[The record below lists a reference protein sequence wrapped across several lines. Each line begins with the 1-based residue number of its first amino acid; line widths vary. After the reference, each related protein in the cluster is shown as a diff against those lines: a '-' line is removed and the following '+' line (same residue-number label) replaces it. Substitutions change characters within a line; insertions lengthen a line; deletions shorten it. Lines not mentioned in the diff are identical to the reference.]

1 MKRKTGLILLL
12 IVVIFA
18 VTACGGGSPA
28 GGPAASPASES
39 PQQSSDAAVEELQP
53 EPGAELLY
61 WDKKDAFSEYAV
73 QEFEK
78 KYKVKVKLEEVMFWE
93 TVGRLNTDGPAGTG
107 ADVFVAGADQLGP
120 NVNSGLFLPN
130 DYFAEETSSISVK
143 SALDAVTVDGI
154 LYGYPRNIE
163 SFMMYINKDIVKDAK
178 LDTWDDVKAFAKKYN
193 DIPNN
198 KYGLFFETNNLLYNY
213 SFMAGYGAYIF
224 GKQGT
229 DKNDI
234 GLNNE
239 GAVKGMEF
247 YRSLKEIL
255 PVASADLTEDVK
267 VSLFEQGKV
276 GIILDGIWNLAR
288 YKSLPFEV
296 GVIPMP
302 KMPGGVDP
310 KPYASVPAYFVSAY
324 TKYPNASKLFAH
336 FMTTKEM
343 QLKNYEMRGV
353 LPAYAGIENDEKLK
367 PDEIIQVFSK
377 HVSHAEMLPVIPEVQ
392 YFFQNMTPVLEQI
405 WNGADIQ
412 STLDKAVADMKANI
426 AATQ

>member
-1 MKRKTGLILLL
+1 MKRRTGLISLL
-12 IVVIFA
+12 IVGILA
-18 VTACGGGSPA
+18 VTGCGS
-28 GGPAASPASES
+28 ASPAANPSPPAVSES
-39 PQQSSDAAVEELQP
+39 PQPSSNTVMDELQP
-53 EPGAELLY
+53 EPGAELVY

-73 QEFEK
+73 KEFEK
-78 KYKVKVKLEEVMFWE
+78 KYNVKVKLEDMMFWE
-93 TVGRLNTDGPAGTG
+93 TVGRLITDGPAGTG

-120 NVNSGLFLPN
+120 NANSGIFLPN
-130 DYFAEETSSISVK
+130 DYFAEETTKISVK

-163 SFMMYINKDIVKDAK
+163 SFMMYVNKDIVKDAK
-178 LDTWDDVKAFAKKYN
+178 LDTWDDLKAFAKKYN

-198 KYGLFFETNNLLYNY
+198 KYGLFYETNNLLYNY

-224 GKQGT
+224 GDNGK

-255 PVASADLTEDVK
+255 PVPSSDLTEDVK
-267 VSLFEQGKV
+267 VSLFEQGKA
-276 GIILDGIWNLAR
+276 GIILDGVWNLGR
-288 YKSLPFEV
+288 YKSLPFKLGIIE
-296 GVIPMP
+296 MP

-324 TKYPNASKLFAH
+324 SKYPNASKLFAH

-343 QLKNYEMRGV
+343 QIKNYEMRGV

-367 PDEIIQVFSK
+367 SDDIIQVFAK
-377 HVSHAEMLPVIPEVQ
+377 HVAKAEMLPVIPEVQ
-392 YFFQNMTPVLEQI
+392 YFFQNVTPVLEQI
-405 WNGADIQ
+405 WNGADIK

-426 AATQ
+426 AAAQ